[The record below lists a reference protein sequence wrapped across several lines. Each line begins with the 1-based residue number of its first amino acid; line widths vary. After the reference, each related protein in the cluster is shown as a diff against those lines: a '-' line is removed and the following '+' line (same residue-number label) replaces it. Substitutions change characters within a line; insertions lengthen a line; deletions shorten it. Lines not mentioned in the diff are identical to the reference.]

1 MQVYFGTTKPLSWYS
16 FGKFKR
22 RWYLK
27 IYKDV
32 TISTMTLFALSYF
45 LRRWCLRF
53 GIKLANAMEWLPRIF
68 SASLS
73 IPCFHPCN
81 LSHEYLPNECFI
93 KPLSSS
99 HHLFHGHHLYRK
111 GLQFCFFATNKEIG
125 TQQSF
130 LQKKHGTLVQCYPR
144 RAKILAA
151 SRNFCKNFFSANLR
165 WALFWVLPSGCQPA
179 QLERCQGGGHSLV
192 SLDASEIS
200 IFFPN

>member
-1 MQVYFGTTKPLSWYS
+1 MQVYFGTTKPLSWCS

-111 GLQFCFFATNKEIG
+111 GLQFCFRNRYSAIIFAT
-125 TQQSF
+125 
-130 LQKKHGTLVQCYPR
+130 KKNMVLWCNVILVGL
-144 RAKILAA
+144 KILLPAGTFV
-151 SRNFCKNFFSANLR
+151 RTFFQQIYVEHFLSTSIG
-165 WALFWVLPSGCQPA
+165 LPAGTIRTLP
-179 QLERCQGGGHSLV
+179 RGGGHSLV

>member
-1 MQVYFGTTKPLSWYS
+1 
-16 FGKFKR
+16 
-22 RWYLK
+22 
-27 IYKDV
+27 
-32 TISTMTLFALSYF
+32 MTLFALSYF

-125 TQQSF
+125 TRQSF

-144 RAKILAA
+144 WAKNLAA
-151 SRNFCKNFFSANLR
+151 SRNFCKNFFFSKFTLSTFFSTSIGLPAGTIRTLPRGGTLPCVVRRLWNIHIFSQLDSAAMFLEEMSNWLHIFCEFFYLR
-165 WALFWVLPSGCQPA
+165 IL
-179 QLERCQGGGHSLV
+179 
-192 SLDASEIS
+192 
-200 IFFPN
+200 

>member
-22 RWYLK
+22 RWYLR

-53 GIKLANAMEWLPRIF
+53 GIKLANVMEWLPRIF

-125 TQQSF
+125 TRQSF
-130 LQKKHGTLVQCYPR
+130 LVLWCNVILAGL
-144 RAKILAA
+144 KILLPAETFVRTFFQQIYVEHFFEYFHRAA
-151 SRNFCKNFFSANLR
+151 SRHN
-165 WALFWVLPSGCQPA
+165 
-179 QLERCQGGGHSLV
+179 
-192 SLDASEIS
+192 
-200 IFFPN
+200 